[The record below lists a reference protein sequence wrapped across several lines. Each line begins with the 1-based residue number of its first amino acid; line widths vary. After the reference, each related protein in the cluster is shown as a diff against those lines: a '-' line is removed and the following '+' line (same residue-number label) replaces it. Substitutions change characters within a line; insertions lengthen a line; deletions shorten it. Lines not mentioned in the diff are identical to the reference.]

1 MRERTPKIEAFYYVK
16 KDLTERML
24 SVLKAIEKLQ
34 PCTYLEVETYLDRR
48 SNSVTNRIT
57 ELVSVGLVYVIGKI
71 RIGKHSYTVYHTSS
85 REQAKELQKWFFI
98 KYRSEIDDLEQTYH
112 KLDKDD
118 HTAKKV
124 IKERIKRIKFKQK
137 LLSDYTVK

>member
-1 MRERTPKIEAFYYVK
+1 M
-16 KDLTERML
+16 
-24 SVLKAIEKLQ
+24 
-34 PCTYLEVETYLDRR
+34 
-48 SNSVTNRIT
+48 
-57 ELVSVGLVYVIGKI
+57 GLVYVIGKI